1 MYGKL
6 STKHLIDI
14 QINAVMFESRMQQFS
29 RLQDVDIQCYF
40 VMVPAQTFQP
50 WAARA
55 SLKASRT
62 LLTTLMLALFPIT
75 PILHTLPAVGP
86 SPPEISTRWLQHNA
100 MDECNVW

>member
-1 MYGKL
+1 
-6 STKHLIDI
+6 
-14 QINAVMFESRMQQFS
+14 MFESRMQQFS
-29 RLQDVDIQCYF
+29 RLQDVDIQCYV
-40 VMVPAQTFQP
+40 VMVPAQTFHP

-86 SPPEISTRWLQHNA
+86 SPPEISTRWLEHNG
-100 MDECNVW
+100 